1 MPESAHGAG
10 GADPS
15 IATARPD
22 GVRIELLGALR
33 VKVDET
39 EVVIHAPKE
48 RALLAVLALAPGNTL
63 RTQDLIDGIW
73 GEDPP
78 LSARKAVQN
87 YISALRRLLP
97 IGVIETE
104 PDGYRLALPA
114 DTIDVGVFERLVA
127 EARLASTS
135 GDNQRAVA
143 CLRDARRLWRGPPL
157 VELSDHLDGVTQVTR
172 LAEIYHASEEDLAEA
187 RLAIGDH
194 QNLVPELEAA
204 VVSEPLRERRWAL
217 LMLALYRS
225 GRQAHALRAY
235 QRLRKELGD
244 RLGIEPS
251 PELVALE
258 EAMVLQRPELAAPAA
273 GLLRQK
279 AEPDGESK
287 ATPFVSLVPRPATA
301 LIGRDVELG
310 TATKL
315 LRDHRLVTLVGAGG
329 AGKTRLAAETAM
341 SCVSV
346 MPDGV
351 CWVGLQS
358 ILGPD
363 LVMPAVAQALGA
375 LGGVA
380 AHVGRRR
387 ILIVLDNFEQV
398 VDAAPDVA
406 DLLAQTENLRVLV
419 TSREPLR
426 VAGEHLLPVGPL
438 AQSDAEEL
446 FVERAAAE
454 NPSFTAGPALSP
466 ICRRLDGLPLAIELA
481 AALISVF
488 PMDELLRRLDRALP
502 VLTGNRRDVPDRQRT
517 LEATIQ
523 WSYDLLRPAHQR
535 LLRALSPLDSF
546 DPGGAERLCGCSIE
560 SLHSLLDKN
569 LIRRVGDGRF
579 QLPQAVR
586 EFALDR
592 LQEHHEFDSAHRQL
606 VAYAVE
612 ALTGAEAGLHGPEQP
627 AVLARLDVEYGNL
640 RAAAQWAMSD
650 DPETSARL
658 AVGLGWYWMLR
669 NHTGDG
675 VSFLQRFVQLADRLG
690 PLQRAPLL
698 GAYGRLLFYRG
709 EALGTA
715 GDAAAACDILL
726 QAEAAWQEVDR
737 DGLTGPDLIELVTT
751 LVYLSIT
758 AGSIGTRELARRA
771 AQNAIVVADASGEP
785 WCAGLAYW
793 SLGTNIFLGWCDADT
808 DDEVRETLER
818 SVAYLRVAGDDWAL
832 GGPLLYLG
840 RHLLMLGETEAGF
853 VAGTEALQA
862 FRKAGDKWRTALALR
877 HLAHVA
883 AAQGEWE
890 SSERLGGEADDLE
903 RELGTLAVQGEG

>member
-1 MPESAHGAG
+1 MITE
-10 GADPS
+10 
-15 IATARPD
+15 ARQEV
-22 GVRIELLGALR
+22 VRIELLGALR
-33 VKVDET
+33 VRVDET

-87 YISALRRLLP
+87 YISALRRRLP

-104 PDGYRLALPA
+104 PDGYRLDLRPDA
-114 DTIDVGVFERLVA
+114 IDVGVFERLVT
-127 EARLASTS
+127 ESRLASTG
-135 GDNQRAVA
+135 GDHPRAVE
-143 CLRDARRLWRGPPL
+143 CLLDARRLWRGPPL
-157 VELSDHLDGVTQVTR
+157 AELSDHLGGVTQVTR

-187 RLAIGDH
+187 RLAIGEH
-194 QNLVPELEAA
+194 QNLIPELEAA
-204 VVSEPLRERRWAL
+204 VLAEPLRERRWAL

-235 QRLRKELGD
+235 QRLRKELGE

-273 GLLRQK
+273 GLVGQK
-279 AEPDGESK
+279 AELLEEPK
-287 ATPFVSLVPRPATA
+287 TTPFLSLVPRPATA
-301 LIGRDVELG
+301 LIGRDVELA
-310 TATKL
+310 TAEKL
-315 LRDHRLVTLVGAGG
+315 LRDRRLVTLVGAGG
-329 AGKTRLAAETAM
+329 AGKTRLAGEIAM
-341 SCVSV
+341 SCASL

-358 ILGPD
+358 VLASD

-375 LGGVA
+375 PGDVA
-380 AHVGRRR
+380 AHVGSRRL
-387 ILIVLDNFEQV
+387 LIVLDNFEQV
-398 VDAAPDVA
+398 VNAAPDVA
-406 DLLAQTENLRVLV
+406 DLLSQTENLRVLV

-438 AQSDAEEL
+438 AQSDAEDL

-454 NPSFTAGPALSP
+454 NPSFTPGPTLPP

-488 PMDELLRRLDRALP
+488 PMEELLRRLDRALP
-502 VLTGNRRDVPDRQRT
+502 VLTGHRRDVPDRQRT

-523 WSYDLLRPAHQR
+523 WSYDLLQPAHQR
-535 LLRALSPLDSF
+535 LLRTLSPLDSF
-546 DPGGAERLCGCSIE
+546 DLGAVERLGGCSIE
-560 SLHSLLDKN
+560 SIHSLLDKN
-569 LIRRVGDGRF
+569 LIRRIGADRF

-592 LQEHHEFDSAHRQL
+592 LPEHHEVESAHRTL
-606 VAYAVE
+606 VAYAVD
-612 ALTGAEAGLHGPEQP
+612 ALTRAEAGLHGPEQA

-650 DPETSARL
+650 ETGTAARL

-675 VSFLQRFVQLADRLG
+675 VSFLQRFVQMADRLG
-690 PLQRAPLL
+690 PVQRAPLL
-698 GAYGRLLFYRG
+698 SAYGRLLFYRG
-709 EALGTA
+709 EALGAA
-715 GDAAAACDILL
+715 GDGEAACDILL

-737 DGLTGPDLIELVTT
+737 DGLPRRELIELVTT

-758 AGSIGTRELARRA
+758 AGSIGNRALARRA
-771 AQNAIVVADASGEP
+771 AQQAIVVGEASGEP

-793 SLGTNIFLGWCDADT
+793 SLGTNVFLGRCDAHAA
-808 DDEVRETLER
+808 DEVRETLER

-840 RHLLMLGETEAGF
+840 RHLLMLGEIEGGF
-853 VAGTEALQA
+853 VAGTQALQA
-862 FRKAGDKWRTALALR
+862 FRNAGDKWRTALALR
-877 HLAHVA
+877 HLANVA
-883 AAQGEWE
+883 AAQGRRATSE
-890 SSERLGGEADDLE
+890 SMGDEADDLE
-903 RELGTLAVQGEG
+903 RELGTLAAQREG